1 MVRAGYLW
9 HDAAATP
16 IWQMEVD
23 MSVAEY
29 FSADYASARERFRA
43 AAERAAAVMT
53 SYPLPDHRGP
63 DGEALTMDVA
73 RLGGTQPQ
81 SALLVIAGTHGVEGL
96 AGSGCLVGLL
106 EDRLH
111 EALPRSCC
119 LVLLHAINPYGFA
132 WLRRVTEDGVDLN
145 RNFVDFS
152 RPLPS
157 SAAYEPLHD
166 WLVPAGWQG
175 DIRRAADAALAA
187 LIQERGMAALQ
198 AAVTGGQYTRPGGL
212 FYGGVRET
220 WSARTLLRVL
230 REVLPSSVRRLAV
243 LDLHTGLGP
252 PAYGEPILD
261 AADSQARERALSWY
275 GPDVRDLS
283 AGESVS
289 ALLTGTMAR
298 GIERARPDLELT
310 LIGLEFGTRP
320 VMEVLTA
327 LRADHWLHSH
337 GGGAAEAA
345 AQIRRQMREVFY
357 SDAAPWQAAVYGR
370 AADFAFRALRGLAG

>member
-1 MVRAGYLW
+1 
-9 HDAAATP
+9 
-16 IWQMEVD
+16 

-29 FSADYASARERFRA
+29 FSADYASARERFRTA
-43 AAERAAAVMT
+43 AARAGAGMT
-53 SYPLPDHRGP
+53 SYLLPDHRGP
-63 DGEALTMDVA
+63 SGEALTLDVA
-73 RLGGTQPQ
+73 RLGGTEAQ
-81 SALLVIAGTHGVEGL
+81 SALIVIAGTHGVEGL

-106 EDRLH
+106 EDRLQD
-111 EALPRSCC
+111 ELQASGC

-145 RNFVDFS
+145 RNFVDFA

-157 SAAYEPLHD
+157 SEAYERLHD
-166 WLVPAGWQG
+166 WLVPAEWRGE
-175 DIRRAADAALAA
+175 IRRAADAALMAYA
-187 LIQERGMAALQ
+187 QQHGMPALQ
-198 AAVTGGQYTRPGGL
+198 AAVSGGQYTRPGGL
-212 FYGGVRET
+212 FYGGTRET
-220 WSARTLLRVL
+220 WSARMLLRVL
-230 REVLPSSVRRLAV
+230 REVLPATVHRLAV

-261 AADSQARERALSWY
+261 AGDGKVRERALRWFGS
-275 GPDVRDLS
+275 DVRDLS

-298 GIERARPDLELT
+298 GIERARPESELT

-337 GGGAAEAA
+337 GGGDTVAGE
-345 AQIRRQMREVFY
+345 QIRRQMRDAFY
-357 SDAAPWQAAVYGR
+357 CDKPAWQAAVYGR
-370 AADFAFRALRGLAG
+370 TADLAYRALRGLGG